1 MVTVG
6 HVCGISNCTYSLRI
20 FFYYTTVA
28 AVITTPPDN
37 LTVVSP
43 DSATFNCTATA
54 KPRAVIQWTINNGT
68 VLTGTMG
75 KFTITP
81 STQGDCIIT
90 NPPSECMITSTL
102 DIADNVPNDSGE
114 YVCTA
119 INVAGNDT
127 ESASLTVHGKDS
139 IHN

>member
-1 MVTVG
+1 M
-6 HVCGISNCTYSLRI
+6 CGISNCTSLRI
-20 FFYYTTVA
+20 WFYCTTVA
-28 AVITTPPDN
+28 AVITAPPDD

-43 DSATFNCTATA
+43 NGATFSCTATA
-54 KPRAVIQWTINNGT
+54 KPQAVIQWTRDGT

-90 NPPSECMITSTL
+90 NPPSQCMITSTL
-102 DIADNVPNDSGE
+102 DIGDSVPNDNGE

-119 INVAGNDT
+119 INPAGSNT
-127 ESASLTVHGKDS
+127 ASASLTVYGEYS
-139 IHN
+139 IYN